1 MNQLAFSFWSA
12 LTHSCARHQFSLSRA
27 ENKLRHPPKRCALE
41 NWVAHASR
49 DRRIAYLSPWRWEV
63 SKIARR
69 HLPARVAGPIF
80 LSKNTPTLTMT
91 YSTSGQIRRSLA
103 RRSAA
108 RILSRPLA
116 AYASRLAPPPL
127 RRFLHNLHIILCTL
141 MDFQKWKNPIAAACA
156 LSHHRG
162 S

>member
-1 MNQLAFSFWSA
+1 
-12 LTHSCARHQFSLSRA
+12 
-27 ENKLRHPPKRCALE
+27 
-41 NWVAHASR
+41 
-49 DRRIAYLSPWRWEV
+49 V

-103 RRSAA
+103 RR
-108 RILSRPLA
+108 ILSRPLA

-127 RRFLHNLHIILCTL
+127 RRFLHNLHIMYSDGFSEMKKSHRRRMCPLPPPTL
-141 MDFQKWKNPIAAACA
+141 VTQFCYIHQVKCHMEMSRRRVYTCMYSKYIHNDPRGMSV
-156 LSHHRG
+156 LSLVG
-162 S
+162 MT